1 MAATCSFIAA
11 TRRRFSFFFSL
22 GNLSSLVFVLL
33 SVGYVFFFFFVCFD
47 FDLFAAPNLGLIIM
61 IMTLT
66 MAMAMKTMMIKLLG
80 CLIFCNLIE
89 PSANELAVVGTWA
102 WHAVSAHANA
112 HKIIT

>member
-11 TRRRFSFFFSL
+11 TRRRFSVFFFVFFSL
-22 GNLSSLVFVLL
+22 GNLSSFVFVLL
-33 SVGYVFFFFFVCFD
+33 SVGYGFFFFFVCFD

-66 MAMAMKTMMIKLLG
+66 MAMKTMMIKLLG

-89 PSANELAVVGTWA
+89 P
-102 WHAVSAHANA
+102 
-112 HKIIT
+112 